1 MVCVRKDPGKLGL
14 SSRKGLIATLEF
26 NQETLWPRL
35 YDGKGRLISRGN
47 NCENRDNCWN
57 FQQLGLPVY

>member
-47 NCENRDNCWN
+47 NCENRDNYWN